1 MFYGYITNQH
11 ADMQPYTNMMMTYA
25 SENDIT
31 NLQIIND
38 AQHARIPWEKRAIFN
53 LILNTANPGDTIIV
67 TQANQLARST
77 LQLLEILQVMA
88 RHQVKLIIIEHNLEY
103 TPDQT
108 IMTNDLIQLLHHAE
122 TEFIAKRTEDAL
134 KSRRA
139 NGVALGRPKGRKNK
153 SRKLDRHRDDIIHYL
168 KLNISKASIAK
179 LVGCHPQT
187 LYNYIQ
193 DQDLDTNAD
202 NNTESNV
209 ISLALRQTVST
220 E

>member
-108 IMTNDLIQLLHHAE
+108 IMANDLIQLLHHAE